1 MFHEIGT
8 QRPFDAILDQIIENI
23 KEGVLKPGD
32 TLPAERLMAEY
43 LGVSRPALREALRAL
58 EFLGVIVSVRGG
70 ANYIADDLST
80 CLIRPLS
87 VLFSLNNS
95 SVRDTQQLRSALE
108 QKAAFLAAKHCTDD
122 DASKLRDILDLLDH
136 TDDEIIR
143 AKLDKDLHMTIAKIA
158 GNPMIY
164 TVLYASANLI
174 EQMITGIRAF
184 IMQKN
189 ISVPEVDEQHH
200 KIVESIIRH
209 EAEDA
214 RKWMWHHMNT
224 IENFVLEKGVV
235 G

>member
-136 TDDEIIR
+136 SDDEIIR

-200 KIVESIIRH
+200 KIVQSIIRH

-224 IENFVLEKGVV
+224 IENFVLEKMDV
-235 G
+235 

>member
-8 QRPFDAILDQIIENI
+8 RRPFDAILDQIIENI
-23 KEGVLKPGD
+23 KEGTLKPGD
-32 TLPAERLMAEY
+32 TLPAERSMAEC

-70 ANYIADDLST
+70 ANYIARDLST

-87 VLFSLNNS
+87 VLFELNNS

-108 QKAAFLAAKHCTDD
+108 QKAAFLAAKNCTDE
-122 DASKLRDILDLLDH
+122 DASELQDILERLDH
-136 TDDEIIR
+136 TDDEKVR
-143 AKLDKDLHMTIAKIA
+143 ASLDKDLHIKIAKMA

-164 TVLYASANLI
+164 SVLYASANLI

-200 KIVESIIRH
+200 QIVASIIRH

-214 RKWMWHHMNT
+214 RKWMRRHMNT
-224 IENFVLEKGVV
+224 IENFVLEKTDA
-235 G
+235 